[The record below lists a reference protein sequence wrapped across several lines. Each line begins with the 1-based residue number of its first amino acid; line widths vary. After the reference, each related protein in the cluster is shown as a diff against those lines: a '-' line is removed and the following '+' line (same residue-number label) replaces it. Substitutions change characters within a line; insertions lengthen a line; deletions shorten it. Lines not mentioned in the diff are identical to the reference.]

1 MARKR
6 ATALPLPSGTITFLF
21 TDIEG
26 STKLWEAQHE
36 AMRDALARHDLLM
49 RQSIE
54 AHGGHVVKTVGDGFH
69 AAFATAPNALAAAL
83 ATQQALHA
91 EPWPEA
97 VRICVRMALHS
108 GAAELR
114 DGDYYGP
121 TLNRI
126 GRLLGIAFGGQ
137 TLLSEA
143 THDLCRDLL
152 PPGVTL
158 KPLGEQTLKDLARRE
173 AVFQLCHFDLP
184 QAFPSFTT
192 MPAPIGDDTPSIAVL
207 PFVNLSREEDNEYFA
222 DGLAEELLNVLSKIH
237 GLRVASRTSAFSFK
251 GTQTDIPTVALK
263 LNVATILEGSVRKA
277 GKRVRITAQLIQV
290 ATDSHL
296 WSNTY
301 DRELEDIF
309 AVQYDIAQSV
319 VSELRIALLGE
330 QSGISPGAKLSPA
343 AGAGARTETSVEV
356 REELRTEVRTEVRAE
371 VQAAVKGRGQN
382 VQAYEFY
389 LRGRFFSERITR
401 DDESKAILYFRQAIE
416 LDPEYALAWAGL
428 SRAHANEAGNGW
440 APLAEGFARARSA
453 AERALELDPDLAE
466 GHAALGRVR
475 MLYDWNWKGAD
486 ESYRRALEL
495 APGNAQ
501 VVRYAANAASFL
513 GRMGE
518 AIGLTRRAVALDPL
532 SVPAYRNLAY
542 IYFCEGLLADA
553 QAALERAL
561 ELNPHAGLSHY
572 NLGLIRLAEEK
583 PNEAL
588 AAMEREVN
596 PVFRPLGLA
605 LARHALR
612 QSTESDAALRTLID
626 TEADNAAYQV
636 AQAYAYRGEA
646 DLAFEW
652 LARAYAQRDPGLAA
666 MKQDKLLRKLHGDSR
681 WQPFIEKMGLAD

>member
-36 AMRDALARHDLLM
+36 AMRDALARHDTLM

-69 AAFATAPNALAAAL
+69 AAFATAATALAAAL
-83 ATQQALHA
+83 AAQRALHA

-97 VRICVRMALHS
+97 VPIRVRMVLHS

-114 DGDYYGP
+114 DGDYFGP
-121 TLNRI
+121 TLNRL

-152 PPGVTL
+152 PSGVTL
-158 KPLGEQTLKDLARRE
+158 KALGEQSLKDLARRE
-173 AVFQLCHFDLP
+173 AVFQLCHADLP
-184 QAFPSFTT
+184 RAFPAFKTET
-192 MPAPIGDDTPSIAVL
+192 PPAVDLTPSIAVL

-263 LNVATILEGSVRKA
+263 LNVATILEGSVRKS
-277 GKRVRITAQLIQV
+277 GKRVRITAQLIRV

-296 WSNTY
+296 WSQSY

-330 QSGISPGAKLSPA
+330 QSGIPPGAEVNPA
-343 AGAGARTETSVEV
+343 AGAGIRTGTSVEV
-356 REELRTEVRTEVRAE
+356 REEVRTEVRAE

-401 DDESKAILYFRQAIE
+401 DDESKAIVYFRQAIE

-453 AERALELDPDLAE
+453 AERALELEPDLAE
-466 GHAALGRVR
+466 GHAALGRIQ

-518 AIGLTRRAVALDPL
+518 AIALTRRAVALDPL

-605 LARHALR
+605 LARHALG
-612 QSTESDAALRTLID
+612 QSAESDAAVRTLIA
-626 TEADNAAYQV
+626 TEADNAAYQI
-636 AQAYAYRGEA
+636 AQAYAYRGDA

-666 MKQDKLLRKLHGDSR
+666 MKQDKLLRRLHDDAR
-681 WQPFIEKMGLAD
+681 WQPFVEKMGLAD